1 VRPLRELLKENE
13 RVVAFVG
20 AGGKTS
26 LIYTLARQLSGWG
39 HKVLIT
45 TTTKMH
51 PPARNLLLL
60 DSVNK
65 IPFYKH
71 LTVGKCIDPD
81 SGKLLGVHPDEIQ
94 HLRERFGAQFVLVEA
109 DGAAGRPVKAPAGH
123 EPVVPSSVDL
133 VVGVMGL
140 DALGMPVDEETV
152 FRLEHFLKVTGL
164 AHSDE
169 ISPDSLRVLAAHP
182 EGLFKGC
189 PENARKVAFFNKA
202 DAYEFIAGGRREQL
216 SGKPDAQEPVWET
229 VSGSA
234 HQGWFLSRE

>member
-26 LIYTLARQLSGWG
+26 LIYSLARQLSGWG
-39 HKVLIT
+39 HKVLVT

-51 PPARNLLLL
+51 PPARNLFLF
-60 DSVNK
+60 DNVDRV
-65 IPFYKH
+65 PFYTH
-71 LTVGKCIDPD
+71 LTVGKNIDPG
-81 SGKLLGVHPDEIQ
+81 SGKLLGVDPDEIPQ
-94 HLRERFGAQFVLVEA
+94 LRERFGAHYVLVEA

-123 EPVVPSSVDL
+123 EPVVPSLVDL

-140 DALGMPVDEETV
+140 DALGKPADEQTV

-164 AHSDE
+164 ALSDE
-169 ISPDSLRVLAAHP
+169 IGPDTLRTLAAHP
-182 EGLFKGC
+182 EGLFKGG
-189 PENARKVAFFNKA
+189 PINVRKVAFYNKA
-202 DAYEFIAGGRREQL
+202 DAYEFILGERRDQMFE
-216 SGKPDAQEPVWET
+216 KPDAQEPVWEV